1 MEASEYTDSGS
12 QQSETKDDGRVDK
25 KPTKSEILNDV
36 KKELKR
42 AISAKTTIEGKIS
55 GWNDDYDGK
64 GYGNEVAG
72 RSSMVMKDVAKQI
85 EWQKPNITEPFTST
99 ENPIGTSALNAK
111 SDKAAT
117 ASENVLNYQYTQQ
130 FDRYSFMDTLANILS
145 REGTV
150 WIRTGWDFKE
160 GLEEKRLTRVPMDV
174 ILQLPDEPDEIT
186 ENKDGSFNAIYRRRK
201 IIKNQP
207 TAKVWKNEDIFP
219 DPLANSESELGFVI
233 GRSKM
238 TITEM
243 KNNPNYDQAAIE
255 KIGRYT
261 PDLHSDSSLG
271 ADREAKGYDYG
282 SDPANSEIE
291 NNKKY
296 MVYEY
301 WGEYD
306 IDGTGVSKQIVFVWI
321 DKLDVV
327 LQSEENFLPGKKNP
341 FTSTPYSAV
350 PFSMWGN
357 ALAEFIADN
366 QKIRSMLM
374 RGIMDNMSLSN
385 NGQKFIQ
392 KGTLDYTNWKRMKNG
407 NKYIQVNK
415 LDGITDGSFHE
426 LPQSVYNLYNMVAE
440 DSESLTG
447 ISKMAQGLDPG
458 SVANTAAGVQTMAS
472 MTQKRMLDVVR
483 NISNLMSK
491 VFTRWNDYNG
501 EFLDSVDIQNYLGSS
516 QYTAQDIKGDFNISL
531 TVATDTNKQTKMQQY
546 NLMLQQSAS
555 MAGSVPP
562 QLMNMI
568 YSKMLDLF
576 DEPGMAEAVRTYQP
590 QPDPHTE
597 QMKQLEV
604 AQAQADVQDTQ
615 ANGLYKQA
623 NAGAKAKDIQKA
635 DAEIDSLDMETTL
648 SPQKMMQ
655 DFFTANNKP
664 PQNSGGQQ

>member
-1 MEASEYTDSGS
+1 MEASEYSDAGS
-12 QQSETKDDGRVDK
+12 SEKETFDPQEK
-25 KPTKSEILNDV
+25 KVPTKKEILNDI

-42 AISAKTTIEGKIS
+42 ATSAKTIIEGKIS
-55 GWNDDYDGK
+55 DWNDAYDGK
-64 GYGNEVAG
+64 EYGNEVIG

-99 ENPIGTSALNAK
+99 ENPVGTSALNAK

-117 ASENVLNYQYTQQ
+117 ASENVLNYQYTSQ
-130 FDRYSFMDTLANILS
+130 FDRYSFMDTLANVLS

-150 WIRTGWDFKE
+150 WVRTGWEFKE
-160 GLEEKRLTRVPMDV
+160 GLEEKRLTRVDMNTIMQV
-174 ILQLPDEPDEIT
+174 QEEPTEIT
-186 ENKDGSFNAIYRRRK
+186 QNDDGSFNAVYQRK
-201 IIKNQP
+201 TIVRNQP

-219 DPLANSESELGFVI
+219 DPLADSESTLGFVI

-243 KNNPNYDQAAIE
+243 RNNPNFDQAAIDT
-255 KIGRYT
+255 IGTVDPQLYN
-261 PDLHSDSSLG
+261 DSALG

-282 SDPANSEIE
+282 SDPANSEIQ

-296 MVYEY
+296 FVYEY

-306 IDGTGVSKQIVFVWI
+306 INGNGISEQICFVWV
-321 DKLDVV
+321 DRVDVV
-327 LQSEENFLPGKKNP
+327 LQSEENFLPGKRNP
-341 FTSTPYSAV
+341 FISTPYSAV
-350 PFSMWGN
+350 PFSLWGN
-357 ALAEFIADN
+357 GLPAFIEDN
-366 QKIRSMLM
+366 QKIRTMLM
-374 RGIMDNMSLSN
+374 RGILDNMSLSN

-392 KGTLDYTNWKRMKNG
+392 KGTLDYTNWKRMKSG

-426 LPQSVYNLYNMVAE
+426 LPQSVYNLYNMIAE
-440 DSESLTG
+440 DSEALTG

-483 NISNLMSK
+483 NISNLMTK
-491 VFTRWNDYNG
+491 VFTRWNDYNKM
-501 EFLDSVDIQNYLGSS
+501 FLDVIEINNFSGVS
-516 QYTAQDIKGDFNISL
+516 QYEAADLKGDYHISL

-597 QMKQLEV
+597 SMKQAEL

-615 ANGLYKQA
+615 SNALYKQA
-623 NAGAKAKDIQKA
+623 NAGAKQKDIEKS
-635 DAEIDSLDMETTL
+635 DSEIDSMDMETTL

-664 PQNSGGQQ
+664 PQQAGGNQ